1 MVWAPKDE
9 QPRGRAFLGSRSSC
23 TERQLARDV
32 CLCHSRTSVYHG
44 RCLQRPHHPL
54 ACESMSCTVSCGH
67 FETRAARAS
76 CDPPTCAGPRQP
88 VWSGLRTLASS
99 PASLWKPVHQKFPRV
114 DEQEVDY
121 GGVLDPHAGRLP
133 PCHPLGTLAHTP
145 QTGAPGSLGGV
156 TQLDCELPRAGCPAP
171 PHDCTRNAEP
181 AFVSLN
187 FLTCPY
193 CPPGLIQVIEAA
205 EPPPRALLSSAAT
218 ARSIRLPDSAVVRLA
233 RETKAIW
240 ELQLSAHCLNSRPT
254 WLFQEQRG
262 DGPLQRAQLR
272 P

>member
-76 CDPPTCAGPRQP
+76 CDPPTCAGPRP
-88 VWSGLRTLASS
+88 ACLERSGHPGFKSRVALEARSSEVSPCGRTGSRLWWGPGSPRRAAPTLSS
-99 PASLWKPVHQKFPRV
+99 SGNPC
-114 DEQEVDY
+114 
-121 GGVLDPHAGRLP
+121 PH
-133 PCHPLGTLAHTP
+133 P

-233 RETKAIW
+233 PETKAIW